1 MSGADPHGIN
11 NALLPQL
18 HFTKK
23 ICFNKR
29 ATYSERL
36 RFLNLESLEVRRLK
50 IDLIETFKFMNSPQ
64 NRNFDEIFSRSLN
77 PFNQSN
83 NLYINY
89 SRTDVRKLWF
99 GNRASF
105 LWNKFNVKQAKTL
118 TQFEKL
124 LAENFDF
131 KSHCRGLIH
140 MA

>member
-1 MSGADPHGIN
+1 MIEKV
-11 NALLPQL
+11 QK

-36 RFLNLESLEVRRLK
+36 NFLNLESLEARRLK
-50 IDLIETFKFMNSPQ
+50 IDLIETFKFMNCPQ
-64 NRNFDEIFSRSLN
+64 IRNFDEIFSRSLN
-77 PFNQSN
+77 PYNQSN

-89 SRTDVRKLWF
+89 SRTDVRKFWF

-105 LWNKFNVKQAKTL
+105 LWNKLPPIVKQAKNP